1 MVGSCKRLDWPSL
14 SLAMDE
20 ILLQLEIDEIWL
32 EDLYP
37 KIIDRYQKISGH
49 NVINRNKDS
58 YPIPRFRVA
67 FTKEAFSK
75 RGWAVKKRRKRIILS
90 LGEIVYR
97 TKNKA
102 FRIGEEE

>member
-1 MVGSCKRLDWPSL
+1 MSRGAARKLDWPSL

-37 KIIDRYQKISGH
+37 KVIDRYQKISSH
-49 NVINRNKDS
+49 NVISKNS
-58 YPIPRFRVA
+58 YPIARFSAA

-75 RGWAVKKRRKRIILS
+75 RGWAVKQRRKRILLS
-90 LGEIVYR
+90 CEEVVYR

>member
-58 YPIPRFRVA
+58 L
-67 FTKEAFSK
+67 KEV
-75 RGWAVKKRRKRIILS
+75 GQLRK
-90 LGEIVYR
+90 
-97 TKNKA
+97 
-102 FRIGEEE
+102 EESALFLV

>member
-1 MVGSCKRLDWPSL
+1 
-14 SLAMDE
+14 MDE

>member
-14 SLAMDE
+14 SLAIDE
-20 ILLQLEIDEIWL
+20 VLLFLEVDEIWL

-37 KIIDRYQKISGH
+37 KVIDRYQKISGH
-49 NVINRNKDS
+49 NVMNRNS
-58 YPIPRFRVA
+58 YPINRFRTA
-67 FTKEAFSK
+67 LTKEAFSK
-75 RGWAVKKRRKRIILS
+75 RGWIVKQRRKRILLS